1 MAAAAAVETTP
12 AVTAAAARAPADA
25 IVNNDRVDRFFVSD
39 GLLHGLIGFFSV
51 VVIALLRQA
60 SSLVDELYSLGGEFG
75 HYGEE

>member
-1 MAAAAAVETTP
+1 
-12 AVTAAAARAPADA
+12 
-25 IVNNDRVDRFFVSD
+25 
-39 GLLHGLIGFFSV
+39 